1 MKPLCHPKCLFVGV
15 AVCLAAGLA
24 WWGIAFRPDSQR
36 LRPDTDTASPNMKD
50 PPEYLAANSWEQR
63 EREARREEF
72 NRILEAGVWPE
83 NCSNLLEF
91 FRFLLDRN
99 PALAVKFYNMAPGH
113 TEKKDAILCIAGEW
127 FRRDPSACIQWIIS
141 DPRWKDNNRSVV
153 GRSILNAV
161 ENMNY
166 NQHDISEVLGAVSRW
181 AMSETERRE
190 KIDIELMKE
199 TALAAFGSQTEIGL
213 IEDRMK
219 RMGLGDEIHLA
230 LKGRARKEPSEIL
243 QYYEGKG
250 EKMPDWVASGLVDG
264 RIDEHPDLAF
274 DYLAGQPWG
283 LGKNTKERGTNVEFL
298 AKKVMERYLEV
309 DSMEASDRLS
319 RMDPGRAK
327 DCSIKAMAEWLARRG
342 SKAEITPWLPAI
354 QDPKVKQAVEQ
365 LAR

>member
-1 MKPLCHPKCLFVGV
+1 MRKILFLGM
-15 AVCLAAGLA
+15 ALCLAAVVT
-24 WWGIAFRPDSQR
+24 WWVIAVRSDSQR

-63 EREARREEF
+63 ERDARREEF

-83 NCSNLLEF
+83 NCSNLLVF
-91 FRFLLDRN
+91 FRFLLDRD

-113 TEKKDAILCIAGEW
+113 TEKKDAISCIAGEW

-141 DPRWKDNNRSVV
+141 EPSWKDNQRSVV
-153 GRSILNAV
+153 RLSILDAIK
-161 ENMNY
+161 NMNY

-181 AMSETERRE
+181 AMSETDRRE
-190 KIDIELMKE
+190 KTDIELMKE

-219 RMGLGDEIHLA
+219 RMGLGDQIHLA
-230 LKGRARKEPSEIL
+230 LAGRARKEPSEIL

-250 EKMPDWVASGLVDG
+250 EKMPDWVAFGLVDG
-264 RIDEHPDLAF
+264 RVDEHPDLAF

-283 LGKNTKERGTNVEFL
+283 LGNNTKERGTNVEFL

-309 DSMEASDRLS
+309 DSMEASERLS
-319 RMDPGRAK
+319 QMDPGRAK
-327 DCSIKAMAEWLARRG
+327 DYSIKAMAEWLAQRG
-342 SKAEITPWLPAI
+342 SKAEITQWLPEIRDARI
-354 QDPKVKQAVEQ
+354 RQAVEHI
-365 LAR
+365 AK

>member
-1 MKPLCHPKCLFVGV
+1 MKPECYPKYVLAGV
-15 AVCLAAGLA
+15 AVCLATGIA
-24 WWGIAFRPDSQR
+24 WWGIAFRSDSQR
-36 LRPDTDTASPNMKD
+36 PLAATDTASPNRKVA
-50 PPEYLAANSWEQR
+50 PEHLAANSWEQR
-63 EREARREEF
+63 ERDARREEF

-83 NCSNLLEF
+83 NCSNLFLF

-99 PALAVKFYNMAPGH
+99 PALAVKFYNMAPGD
-113 TEKKDAILCIAGEW
+113 TEKKEGISCIAGEW

-141 DPRWKDNNRSVV
+141 EPSWKDNRRSVV
-153 GRSILNAV
+153 RRSILDAI

-181 AMSETERRE
+181 AMSETDRRE

-309 DSMEASDRLS
+309 DSMEASESLS
-319 RMDPGRAK
+319 KMQSGRTK
-327 DCSIKAMAEWLARRG
+327 DLCIKAMAGWLSTRG
-342 SKAEITPWLPAI
+342 SGAEVANWLPAI